1 MVLTHVFTFLFIDIK
16 MFKTLDYTYILYYY
30 TLGYFSSLV
39 LRFTPNCND
48 LEQVWSFRIL
58 VYWLHDELIYNDH

>member
-1 MVLTHVFTFLFIDIK
+1 

-30 TLGYFSSLV
+30 SLGYFSSLV
-39 LRFTPNCND
+39 LRFTPNCTD
-48 LEQVWSFRIL
+48 LEQIWSFRIL